1 MQKRHI
7 SRIIAIALTSTLLF
21 GASAVG
27 ITAVSLTGSAGAT
40 TANTLVIS
48 NFMFKPMTLKVAKG
62 ATVKVTNKDMV
73 VHTVTSTNGSFKTG
87 NIAHNQTKTFKAPK
101 KAGTYH
107 YFCSVH
113 TFMTGTIIVK

>member
-1 MQKRHI
+1 MNRVNVY
-7 SRIIAIALTSTLLF
+7 ALT
-21 GASAVG
+21 GALMLSAASLS
-27 ITAVSLTGSAGAT
+27 IVSSSSAEAT
-40 TANTLVIS
+40 TTNTLIIS

-62 ATVKVTNKDMV
+62 ATIRVTNKDTV
-73 VHTVTSTNGSFKTG
+73 DHTVTSTNGSFKTG